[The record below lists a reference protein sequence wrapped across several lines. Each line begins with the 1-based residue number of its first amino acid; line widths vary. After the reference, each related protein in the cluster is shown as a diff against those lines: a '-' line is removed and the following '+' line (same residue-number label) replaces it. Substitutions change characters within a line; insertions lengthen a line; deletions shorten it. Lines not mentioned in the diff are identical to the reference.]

1 MQWLKEGN
9 RVSDYSFWT
18 IFWLPLSLPFKFFD
32 SYVFCYIIS
41 LLLGGI
47 RAFLMNLHSLTAK
60 TVFLTCKSWIEIWSK
75 CEELRQ
81 FPIFLLY
88 EHVNDRHRNDGHFFF
103 LENFWEKLTMY
114 LMLLVLH
121 VVIRSR
127 PRRSYGVK
135 YLHHVILILQFC
147 ESGSLNITSLIFN
160 YVISDVI
167 QKNLA
172 WIVIVFTWI

>member
-1 MQWLKEGN
+1 
-9 RVSDYSFWT
+9 
-18 IFWLPLSLPFKFFD
+18 
-32 SYVFCYIIS
+32 
-41 LLLGGI
+41 
-47 RAFLMNLHSLTAK
+47 MNLHSLTAK
-60 TVFLTCKSWIEIWSK
+60 TVFLTCKSWIEFWSK

-127 PRRSYGVK
+127 PGRSYGVK

-147 ESGSLNITSLIFN
+147 ESGSLNITSLIFK

-167 QKNLA
+167 QKKISMNCYRVYMNLNFVYILFWA
-172 WIVIVFTWI
+172 AFIYLQLCCCTLMYNTGYSVL